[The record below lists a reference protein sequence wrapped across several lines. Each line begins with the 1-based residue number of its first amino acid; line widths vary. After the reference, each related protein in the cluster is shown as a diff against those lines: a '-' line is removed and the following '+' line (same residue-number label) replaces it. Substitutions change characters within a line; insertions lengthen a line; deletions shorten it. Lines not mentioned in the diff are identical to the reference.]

1 MKTEITIT
9 IEEDDEVPAAV
20 REFVGEQLRG
30 DGAAV
35 AVEDESD
42 EGTGD
47 KEDETRSYEEMLEE
61 LPSDEHRYVFRALV
75 QNKGRARRVIHRAT
89 NEFEDSP
96 FTEFDPD
103 NPGSERRRVGEI
115 LWELQRLDYAYHD
128 GNKWFPESEK
138 FTESALEA
146 DW

>member
-20 REFVGEQLRG
+20 REFIGQQLRG
-30 DGAAV
+30 DGE
-35 AVEDESD
+35 AVEVETESD
-42 EGTGD
+42 EKTAD
-47 KEDETRSYEEMLEE
+47 EESETRSYEAMLDE

-75 QNKGRARRVIHRAT
+75 QNRGRARRVIHRAAT
-89 NEFEDSP
+89 QFEDSP
-96 FTEFDPD
+96 FDDFDPD
-103 NPGSERRRVGEI
+103 NETAERGRVGEI
-115 LWELQRLDYAYHD
+115 LWELQRLNYAYHD